1 MASVAPRTL
10 ALTFATAL
18 AGSVTEGVGLV
29 LLLPLLSVAG
39 VNFSDLPAGNWLVWV
54 SQKVLAH
61 SGMPEWSWFPLVL
74 GLFIVTAALRAVLQR
89 SQAAMVHATAIQ
101 VEISLSRRAYES
113 VVTAQWG
120 FLVRQRSGRLTH
132 VLTAE
137 LRRVAVAIS
146 LSLASI
152 NQGCLTLLYLAVALK
167 VSAAMTLL
175 MLAMGGALM
184 LRQRHSPKRV
194 QASGEASYESL
205 GEVYAATEE
214 HLLNVKSVKMYN
226 AENRDMRYFAD
237 LCKKVAFQAARG
249 AIRRTGSAFHFE
261 MGTLAALG
269 VVIFLALGIFHV
281 QPVAVLFLLAI
292 FSRLMPQLVAIQS
305 NMREVASALPAYD
318 HVLRIEAD
326 CQAHAEP
333 KSLEGGAVAS
343 VATAPLS
350 LRREFRL
357 EDIWFAYNAGS
368 GRREP
373 EFVLRGVDLPIA
385 AGMLTA
391 VVGPPDAGKSTIVD
405 LINGLLVPTR
415 GRLILDGW
423 PLDRNEMKQWRGQ
436 VGYIGQETVLFNQTV
451 RDNLLWARPEATEDE
466 LSEALLLAEAGFVYE
481 LPGGLESIVGDRGIL
496 LSSEQRQRISLARA
510 LLRKPTLLI
519 LDEATNALD
528 VENEARVLDSILGLI
543 RGSKQGRAGTL
554 SVLMITRRTSAIR
567 RADRIFELENGR
579 ITRSGTWKELN
590 PLA

>member
-1 MASVAPRTL
+1 
-10 ALTFATAL
+10 
-18 AGSVTEGVGLV
+18 
-29 LLLPLLSVAG
+29 
-39 VNFSDLPAGNWLVWV
+39 
-54 SQKVLAH
+54 
-61 SGMPEWSWFPLVL
+61 
-74 GLFIVTAALRAVLQR
+74 
-89 SQAAMVHATAIQ
+89 
-101 VEISLSRRAYES
+101 
-113 VVTAQWG
+113 VVQAQWG

-132 VLTAE
+132 VLTGE

-146 LSLASI
+146 LSLSSI
-152 NQGCLTLLYLAVALK
+152 NQCCMALLYLAVALK
-167 VSAAMTLL
+167 VSAAMTLI
-175 MLAMGGALM
+175 MLAMGGVLM
-184 LRQRHSPKRV
+184 LRQRHSPKRM
-194 QASGEASYESL
+194 QANGEASYESL

-226 AENRDMRYFAD
+226 AEDRDIRYFAD
-237 LCKKVAFQAARG
+237 LCKKVARKTLRG
-249 AIRRTGSAFHFE
+249 ANQRTRSAFRFE
-261 MGTLAALG
+261 MGSLAALG
-269 VVIFLALGIFHV
+269 VVIFLALDVFHI

-292 FSRLMPQLVAIQS
+292 FSRLMPQLVMIQS
-305 NMREVASALPAYD
+305 NVREVASALPAYD

-326 CQAHAEP
+326 CEGHREP
-333 KSLEGGAVAS
+333 KAPEGGVAAS

-357 EDIWFAYNAGS
+357 EDIWFAYNAAS

-373 EFVLRGVDLPIA
+373 EFVLCGVDLPIA
-385 AGMLTA
+385 AGMMTA
-391 VVGPPDAGKSTIVD
+391 VVGPLGAGKSTIVD

-423 PLDRNEMKQWRGQ
+423 PLDRNEMKEWRGQ
-436 VGYIGQETVLFNQTV
+436 VGYVGQETVLFHKSV

-466 LSEALLLAEAGFVYE
+466 LSEALLAAEAGFVYE
-481 LPGGLESIVGDRGIL
+481 LPDGLESIVGDRGIQ
-496 LSSEQRQRISLARA
+496 LSSGQRQRIALARA

-528 VENEARVLDSILGLI
+528 VENEAGVLDSILGAI

-579 ITRSGTWKELN
+579 IARFGTWKELN